1 MPAQFAEYFK
11 FPQLLEL
18 ARAQEEQRAKEYTYR
33 IYVADAL
40 KIIGENLAKAWGGSS
55 LNVRLYDLLEGETEP
70 EDTRTGEEIVAD
82 ICARLDA
89 MSEGKEDSEPI

>member
-18 ARAQEEQRAKEYTYR
+18 ARAQEEQRVKEYTYR

-40 KIIGENLAKAWGGSS
+40 KVIGENLAKAWGGSS
-55 LNVRLYDLLEGETEP
+55 LNVRLYDLLEGKTEP
-70 EDTRTGEEIVAD
+70 EDTRTAEENIAD
-82 ICARLDA
+82 MRAKLAA

>member
-1 MPAQFAEYFK
+1 M
-11 FPQLLEL
+11 LEL

-55 LNVRLYDLLEGETEP
+55 LNVRLYDLLEEKTAP
-70 EDTRTGEEIVAD
+70 EDTRTAEEIIAD
-82 ICARLDA
+82 MRAKLDA
-89 MSEGKEDSEPI
+89 MSKSEEDSEPI